1 MLIMALLTIGDFSR
15 MTHLSVKA
23 LRHYH
28 DMGVLEPAVIDPFT
42 GYRSYDTSQVPA
54 AQVIRRLRDLNMPL
68 DQIRAVLGAPD
79 VDVRNQEIMAHLS
92 RMERQLQ
99 QTQTAVAG
107 LRALL
112 AGPAAGLTGPA
123 GSAGSAGAAVEVRA
137 IPAVTALAVR
147 DTVTAADAP
156 VWGLDAFGS
165 LTEALSSAGLTAAG
179 CPGAL
184 FPSEFFETERG
195 ELTLFLPV
203 VASAV
208 VPPAVVSAAV
218 VSAAGSA
225 LASRV
230 QLTKIPAAEVA
241 VMTHEGAADDI
252 DRTYGALGTAVAE
265 RAIGVDGPIR
275 EYYLVSVVDTD
286 DERELRT
293 EVCWPV
299 FRTAA

>member
-1 MLIMALLTIGDFSR
+1 MMIMALLTIGDFSR

-28 DMGVLEPAVIDPFT
+28 DVGVLEPAVIDPFT

-68 DQIRAVLGAPD
+68 DQIRAVLFAPD
-79 VDVRNQEIMAHLS
+79 VDGRNQEITTHLD

-99 QTQTAVAG
+99 QTQAAVAG

-112 AGPAAGLTGPA
+112 AGPAARPA
-123 GSAGSAGAAVEVRA
+123 IEVRT

-147 DTVTAADAP
+147 EMVSTADAP
-156 VWGLDAFGS
+156 AWGMDAFGS
-165 LTEALSSAGLTAAG
+165 LTATLAQSGLTAAG
-179 CPGAL
+179 SPGAL
-184 FPSEFFETERG
+184 FPSEFFEAERG

-203 VASAV
+203 VSASAP
-208 VPPAVVSAAV
+208 VP
-218 VSAAGSA
+218 AG
-225 LASRV
+225 RV
-230 QLTKIPAAEVA
+230 HVLEVPAAEAA
-241 VMTHEGAADDI
+241 VMMHEGAADDI
-252 DRTYGALGTAVAE
+252 DRTYGALGSAVAE

-275 EYYLVSVVDTD
+275 EYYLVSAIDTD
-286 DERELRT
+286 DEREHRT

-299 FRTAA
+299 FRTAG

>member
-1 MLIMALLTIGDFSR
+1 MIMALLTIGDFSR

-68 DQIRAVLGAPD
+68 EQIRAVLGAPD

-92 RMERQLQ
+92 RMERELQ
-99 QTQTAVAG
+99 QTQAAVAG

-123 GSAGSAGAAVEVRA
+123 ARPAVEVRA

-165 LTEALSSAGLTAAG
+165 LTAALSAAGLTATG

-203 VASAV
+203 VQAG
-208 VPPAVVSAAV
+208 PVSFSGARLDSGV
-218 VSAAGSA
+218 RLMEV
-225 LASRV
+225 
-230 QLTKIPAAEVA
+230 PAAEVA

-275 EYYLVSVVDTD
+275 EYYLVSSLDTD
-286 DERELRT
+286 DEREHRT

>member
-1 MLIMALLTIGDFSR
+1 MMIMALLTIGDFSR

-28 DMGVLEPAVIDPFT
+28 DVGVLEPAAIDPFT

-68 DQIRAVLGAPD
+68 DQIRAVLFAPD
-79 VDVRNQEIMAHLS
+79 VDGRNLEITTHLE

-99 QTQTAVAG
+99 QTEAAVAG

-112 AGPAAGLTGPA
+112 AGPAARPA
-123 GSAGSAGAAVEVRA
+123 IEVRS
-137 IPAVTALAVR
+137 IPAVRALAVR
-147 DTVTAADAP
+147 DMVTAADAP
-156 VWGLDAFGS
+156 AWGLDAFGS
-165 LTEALSSAGLTAAG
+165 LTAALGQTGLTAAG
-179 CPGAL
+179 SPGAL
-184 FPSEFFETERG
+184 FSNEFFEVERG

-203 VASAV
+203 ISGAP
-208 VPPAVVSAAV
+208 VPAGRVRLVEVPAAV
-218 VSAAGSA
+218 
-225 LASRV
+225 
-230 QLTKIPAAEVA
+230 VA
-241 VMTHEGAADDI
+241 VMTHEGAADDV

-275 EYYLVSVVDTD
+275 EYYLVSAVDTD
-286 DERELRT
+286 DEREHRT

-299 FRTAA
+299 FRTAS